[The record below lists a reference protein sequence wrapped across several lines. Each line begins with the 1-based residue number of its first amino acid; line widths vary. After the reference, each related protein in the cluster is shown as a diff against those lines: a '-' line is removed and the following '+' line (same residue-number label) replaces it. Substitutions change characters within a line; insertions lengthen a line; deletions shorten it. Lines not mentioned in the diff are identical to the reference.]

1 MSEPYRVWADP
12 SVVAHFQAMDVPYHD
27 QQIEVLLR
35 LLPLPRDQALRI
47 LDLGCGSGTLLDAL
61 LRVFPKATGVGA
73 DFSTPMLDLAGDRL
87 GHAGQRVALTRVDF
101 NEPTWAGALSGE
113 FDAVVS
119 RYAIHHVSD
128 ERKRGVYTGC
138 YALLRKP
145 GVFVNIEH
153 VASHGPKGEALY
165 DGLFVDTLFEAAR
178 RRGEA
183 PDYGAVEAA
192 YQRRPDK
199 AANILAPTEPQLA
212 WLRAAGFV
220 DVDCYWKCFEL
231 AILAGWKV

>member
-35 LLPLPRDQALRI
+35 LLPFDRDQAIRI

-61 LRVFPKATGVGA
+61 LRVFPDATGVGA
-73 DFSTPMLDLAGDRL
+73 DFSPPMLDLARDRL
-87 GHAGQRVALTRVDF
+87 SHAGERAALTHVDF
-101 NEPTWAGALSGE
+101 NEPACADAVAGD

-119 RYAIHHVSD
+119 RSAIHHVSD
-128 ERKRGVYTGC
+128 ERKRAVYAGC
-138 YALLRKP
+138 FSLLRQP

-153 VASHGPKGEALY
+153 VASHSPKGEALY
-165 DGLFVDTLFEAAR
+165 DGLFVDTLFDAAR
-178 RRGEA
+178 RRGESPNHA
-183 PDYGAVEAA
+183 TVAAA

-199 AANILAPTEPQLA
+199 AAIP
-212 WLRAAGFV
+212 
-220 DVDCYWKCFEL
+220 
-231 AILAGWKV
+231 